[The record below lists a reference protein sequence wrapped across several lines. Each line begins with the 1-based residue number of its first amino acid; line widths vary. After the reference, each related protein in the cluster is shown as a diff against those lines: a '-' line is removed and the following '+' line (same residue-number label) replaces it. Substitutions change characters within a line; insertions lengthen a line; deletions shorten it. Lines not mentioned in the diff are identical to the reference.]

1 MQYLMAIATLGKE
14 ETNMAE
20 KAKSNEANIIRDGI
34 LTAFANEVK
43 MSIPDKSYWDECRKS
58 KDMFSSED
66 IENMKEMCKG
76 QKK

>member
-1 MQYLMAIATLGKE
+1 MAIATLGKK

-20 KAKSNEANIIRDGI
+20 MAKSNEANIIRDGM

-43 MSIPDKSYWDECRKS
+43 MGIPDKSYWDECRKS
-58 KDMFSSED
+58 KDLFSSED

>member
-1 MQYLMAIATLGKE
+1 MAIATLGKE

-20 KAKSNEANIIRDGI
+20 KAKSNEANIIRDGM
-34 LTAFANEVK
+34 LTAFANEVN

-76 QKK
+76 HKK

>member
-1 MQYLMAIATLGKE
+1 MAIATLGKK

-20 KAKSNEANIIRDGI
+20 MAKSNEANIIRDGM

>member
-1 MQYLMAIATLGKE
+1 MAIATLGKK
-14 ETNMAE
+14 ETNMVE
-20 KAKSNEANIIRDGI
+20 MAKSNEANIIRDGM